1 MIIRDDY
8 AGCGGWSEALK
19 ALGHRDVGIEWMP
32 EACATRAAAGHL
44 TIRADLSTYENWT
57 PLQGYIASPPCQTF
71 SNAGNGDGIEVMGDL
86 LDAVTAGEW
95 DAPFDSRTRHVL
107 LTARNCDRLDTEWI
121 ALEQVPSVLPVW
133 ERIAHRLRA
142 RGYSVWTGV
151 LCAADFGVPQ
161 TRRRAVLM
169 ASRVKSVHPPA
180 PTHAENPVDGLFG
193 TLLPW
198 VSMADALGWPESAE
212 LIHPRGAAMTER
224 HGPREPMKAT
234 APAGTVTSKARCWE
248 LVGGAAANATR
259 RPMDQPAPT
268 LLGNIGKN
276 NGWVWE
282 EVRLRSNQADRDRPA
297 DEDGVKRVR
306 RADGTDHYYRY
317 DPAKPCATLT
327 SQSMHWAWET
337 PSTTIGG
344 SPSINPRCH
353 HEHGEQGRGA
363 RTTAEIRAGEA
374 EPMSRPVRLSI
385 QEALILQSFRPDLP
399 LQGSRTKQF
408 LQVGN
413 ANPPLLAQRI
423 LEVLL

>member
-282 EVRLRSNQADRDRPA
+282 PSE
-297 DEDGVKRVR
+297 
-306 RADGTDHYYRY
+306 
-317 DPAKPCATLT
+317 
-327 SQSMHWAWET
+327 HWALSS
-337 PSTTIGG
+337 PATTIGG
-344 SPSINPRCH
+344 SPSISPRCH

-363 RTTAEIRAGEA
+363 RTTDQIRSGEA